1 MPQPPKRAD
10 GKATMERLLDQAVIE
25 LDKHG
30 EAKFDLEAVLERSN
44 SARSSLYHHFVN
56 KEGLI
61 AAANV
66 RKIVSGFNEDN
77 KAFRAAVEYCT
88 SPEQFFE
95 LIESVMRATPG
106 ATTAPLRA
114 QRIQLLSSAQHNAIV
129 AAAIR
134 DAQESGTKFYAETIQ
149 LGIERGLFAPRIDL
163 QAIAFWIQGQF
174 LGRVSLDLGDVA
186 HLDNEWVSASLA
198 GIKAV
203 LNPSVN

>member
-10 GKATMERLLDQAVIE
+10 GKATMERLLEHAVIE
-25 LDKHG
+25 LDKNG
-30 EAKFDLEAVLERSN
+30 EAKFDLEEVLQRSG
-44 SARSSLYHHFVN
+44 SARSSLYHHFSS
-56 KEGLI
+56 KAGLI

-66 RKIVSGFNEDN
+66 QQIVKGFNEDN

-88 SPEQFFE
+88 SPEQFFDI
-95 LIESVMRATPG
+95 IESVMRATPG
-106 ATTAPLRA
+106 SATAPLRA
-114 QRIQLLSSAQHNAIV
+114 QRLQLLVSAQHDATV

-134 DAQESGTKFYAETIQ
+134 AAQESGTKFYAETIQ
-149 LGIERGLFAPRIDL
+149 LGIDRGLFAPRIDL

-174 LGRVSLDLGDVA
+174 LGRVALDLSDAA

-203 LNPSVN
+203 LNPGVS